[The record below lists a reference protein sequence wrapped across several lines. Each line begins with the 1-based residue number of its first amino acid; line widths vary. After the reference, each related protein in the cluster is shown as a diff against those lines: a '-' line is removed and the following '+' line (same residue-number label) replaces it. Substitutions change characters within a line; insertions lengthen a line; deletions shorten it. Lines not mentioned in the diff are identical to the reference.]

1 MDLKYANP
9 FIESFTAIMPQL
21 GYNNIQSGDLS
32 EKGQELINSGVNII
46 VGIVGEIKGNVVYS
60 IDLENA
66 KSIASTMMMGM
77 PVDELDEMSKSA
89 LSELANMLTAGAA
102 TAFYDMGIKV
112 DISTPTLLEANNI
125 VIKMSSNQVLS
136 VRLLADDTPIE
147 INIAFEK

>member
-1 MDLKYANP
+1 MDVKYANP
-9 FIESFTAIMPQL
+9 FIESFTTIMPQL
-21 GYNNIQSGDLS
+21 GYNHIQNGDLTQ
-32 EKGQELINSGVNII
+32 KGQELINSGVNII

-66 KSIASTMMMGM
+66 KNIASTMMMGM

-112 DISTPTLLEANNI
+112 DISTPTLLEGKN
-125 VIKMSSNQVLS
+125 VSIKMSSDQVLS
-136 VRLLADDTPIE
+136 VRLLADETAVE
-147 INIAFEK
+147 INIAIE

>member
-125 VIKMSSNQVLS
+125 SIKMCSNQVLS